1 MLGYSS
7 HSHHFI
13 SVTDQRYI
21 NWTLRVAS
29 VHGLTS
35 QLPFIKSIEVISRK
49 YYTNAKIVKLLSDR
63 FHLKAIQVSF
73 SDNHNYKDAV
83 LDKQPFLMKR

>member
-1 MLGYSS
+1 MMLGFIALT
-7 HSHHFI
+7 HMFFI
-13 SVTDQRYI
+13 SVTDQRFI

-35 QLPFIKSIEVISRK
+35 QLPFIKSIEV
-49 YYTNAKIVKLLSDR
+49 
-63 FHLKAIQVSF
+63 SF

>member
-1 MLGYSS
+1 MDFDPESYCYWFHSS
-7 HSHHFI
+7 HSQVII

-35 QLPFIKSIEVISRK
+35 QLPFIESIEVISRNLP
-49 YYTNAKIVKLLSDR
+49 YLP
-63 FHLKAIQVSF
+63 
-73 SDNHNYKDAV
+73 
-83 LDKQPFLMKR
+83 KQPPK